1 MKTIPALPEAL
12 PRLLNEWYRKNARD
26 LPWRHDREPYHI
38 WLSEIMLQQT
48 RVEAVK
54 GYYARFLEN
63 CPTIE
68 ALANAS
74 PEALQKLWEGLGYY
88 SRVRNLQAAARKIM
102 AEHDGEFPKDYEA
115 VRALPGIGPYTAGAI
130 MSIAYDAPTPA
141 VDGNVLRVLTRFLAW
156 DDPITQDRTKR
167 TAEAALAAIYPP
179 EAGMF
184 TQSLMELGATVC
196 LPNGEPKCSE
206 CPLKALCRAGQNG
219 TWQQY
224 PVKERKKPRRVE
236 EHTVLVLRCDGHQA
250 VRKRPKEGLLADLW
264 EYPNVSGILNAAEAL
279 ALAEVWGC
287 EPSGLTMQLD
297 RAHVFTHVQWNLRCY
312 YIECRKMPTEF
323 TWADIAMLKNEIA
336 LPTAFRMFFLAQ
348 EEKR

>member
-12 PRLLNEWYRKNARD
+12 PRLLKEWYEKNARD

-54 GYYARFLEN
+54 GYYTRFLES
-63 CPTIE
+63 CPTIA
-68 ALANAS
+68 ALAEAP
-74 PEALQKLWEGLGYY
+74 PELVQKLWEGLGYY
-88 SRVRNLQAAARKIM
+88 SRVRNLQAAAQKIM
-102 AEHDGEFPKDYEA
+102 AEHDGEFPKDYDA

-141 VDGNVLRVLTRFLAW
+141 VDGNVLRVLTRLLAW
-156 DDPITQDRTKR
+156 DASISQEKTKR
-167 TAEAALAAIYPP
+167 AAEAALKEIYPP

-206 CPLKALCRAGQNG
+206 CPLKALCRAGQEG

-224 PVKERKKPRRVE
+224 PVKERKKDRRIE
-236 EHTVLVLRCDGHQA
+236 DRTVLVLRCDGHQA
-250 VRKRPKEGLLADLW
+250 VRKRPKKGLLADLW
-264 EYPNVSGILNAAEAL
+264 EYPNVEGTLSAAEAL
-279 ALAEVWGC
+279 TLAEQWGC
-287 EPSGLTMQLD
+287 EPASLTMQLD
-297 RAHVFTHVQWNLRCY
+297 RVHIFTHVQWNLRCY
-312 YIECRKMPTEF
+312 YIECRKMTPEF
-323 TWADIAMLKNEIA
+323 TWASAQMLKSEIA
-336 LPTAFRMFFLAQ
+336 LPTAFRMFFL
-348 EEKR
+348 E